1 MKSHYKKLLTYQNFL
16 AAEFGLY
23 YFEEKKNAEIA
34 LQCNISVRTVETH
47 IYHALKLLQKAVLAI
62 LLILLFAKML

>member
-1 MKSHYKKLLTYQNFL
+1 M
-16 AAEFGLY
+16 
-23 YFEEKKNAEIA
+23 A

-62 LLILLFAKML
+62 LLILLFAILR